1 MLFHNLKIEG
11 SKILIWIKKN
21 AALGISFSQ
30 YLIKHVNKYIS
41 QAKSAIVILWI
52 SLDSSALKITSQTPG
67 QRQ

>member
-1 MLFHNLKIEG
+1 MRLWVLV
-11 SKILIWIKKN
+11 SASILSN
-21 AALGISFSQ
+21 
-30 YLIKHVNKYIS
+30 VNKYIL

>member
-11 SKILIWIKKN
+11 SKILIWIKRMRLWVLVSASILSN
-21 AALGISFSQ
+21 
-30 YLIKHVNKYIS
+30 VNKYIS